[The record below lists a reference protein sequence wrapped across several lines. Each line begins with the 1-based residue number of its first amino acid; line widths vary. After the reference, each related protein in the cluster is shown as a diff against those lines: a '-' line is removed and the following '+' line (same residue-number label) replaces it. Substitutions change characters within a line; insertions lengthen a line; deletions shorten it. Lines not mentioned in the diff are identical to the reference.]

1 MTKSVKVMI
10 IVAVMLGL
18 VSALIA
24 ENNFNKSDFRMGYGA
39 KGMAMGGTGT
49 AYMNDITAAYWN
61 PAGLAKISD
70 YQIGIDYMDGLG
82 YDRNTSFAAMGMRFK
97 YGYLAISWLNAGVT
111 DIDGYDTNGNA
122 LDSYDFQDN
131 NINLSLATRTGKFL
145 WGSSIKMLFDNMDQD
160 DDGTTT
166 GFGIDF
172 GAMYEMNEYISFG
185 ANIRDLYSKSDDVSI
200 PMQYNLGVA
209 VFPIKGLTVSGD
221 LRQEESRDE
230 ITVHMGAE
238 YWASIGTDT
247 DLGSGIGTMRN
258 TNNPTWDDMLSQV
271 QAGVRIGAN
280 DGQLTAGFGLRF
292 KMIEMNYAF
301 VKEDSDG
308 INDDNHRYGLTFRF

>member
-1 MTKSVKVMI
+1 MTKSVKMMI

-24 ENNFNKSDFRMGYGA
+24 DNNFNKSDFRMGYGA

-70 YQIGIDYMDGLG
+70 YQVGIDYMDGLG
-82 YDRNTSFAAMGMRFK
+82 NDRNTSYAAMGMKFK
-97 YGYLAISWLNAGVT
+97 YGYMAISWLNAGVT
-111 DIDGYDTNGNA
+111 DIDGYDDFANSLG
-122 LDSYDFQDN
+122 SYDFQDN
-131 NINLSLATRTGKFL
+131 NINLSLATRTGNFL
-145 WGSSIKMLFDNMDQD
+145 WGSSIKMFFDNIKDEQKN
-160 DDGTTT
+160 

-185 ANIRDLYSKSDDVSI
+185 ANIRDLYSKSNDVSI

-238 YWASIGTDT
+238 YWASVGTDT
-247 DLGSGIGTMRN
+247 DLGSGMGTMRN
-258 TNNPTWDDMLSQV
+258 TNNLTWDDMLSQV
-271 QAGVRIGAN
+271 QAGVRVGAN
-280 DGQLTAGFGLRF
+280 DGQFTAGFGIRF
-292 KMIEMNYAF
+292 KMIEMNYAY
-301 VKEDSDG
+301 VREDSAG

>member
-1 MTKSVKVMI
+1 MTKSVKIMI

-24 ENNFNKSDFRMGYGA
+24 DNNHNKPYLRMGYGA

-61 PAGLAKISD
+61 PAGLAKIAD
-70 YQIGIDYMDGLG
+70 YQVGIDYTDGLG
-82 YDRNTSFAAMGMRFK
+82 LDRTTSYAGMGMRFK
-97 YGYLAISWLNAGVT
+97 YGYMAISWINAGVT
-111 DIDGYDTNGNA
+111 DID
-122 LDSYDFQDN
+122 SYDGQGNSTGIYDVQDN

-145 WGSSIKMLFDNMDQD
+145 WGSSIKMLFDNQNDESAN
-160 DDGTTT
+160 
-166 GFGIDF
+166 GFGIDL

-185 ANIRDLYSKSDDVSI
+185 ANIRDLYSKFDDVNI

-209 VFPIKGLTVSGD
+209 VFPMRGLTVSGD
-221 LRQEESRDE
+221 LRQEESSDD

-238 YWASIGTDT
+238 YWANVGNDT
-247 DLGSGIGTMRN
+247 DLGAGLGTMRN
-258 TNNPTWDDMLSQV
+258 TQDATWEDMFSKV

-280 DGQLTAGFGLRF
+280 DGQFTAGFGIRF
-292 KMIEMNYAF
+292 KMIEMNYAY
-301 VKEDSDG
+301 VTEDSEG
-308 INDDNHRYGLTFRF
+308 INENNHRYGLTFRF